1 MQLVFELLQKSR
13 FHDSR
18 QDTIPVLDSITSRH
32 NSLVRRF
39 HSLARHRPEHAG
51 AGGGSTEGQPILLEG
66 AHLVEEA
73 LSAGVTIEV
82 AAVSA
87 RLLDQQAEGGRDA
100 EIRRLADRLARGGT
114 RVVSVGTSVMAA
126 MSPADTPSGLVAIAR
141 HEPATPDA
149 AFSGDRAAARLTLVA
164 ESVQDPGN
172 LGAMIRT
179 AEAAGATGVV
189 ASGVSADPF
198 GWKALRGAMGS
209 TLRLPVARVAS
220 AREAIEAARRNGL
233 RVVASAA
240 RADTP
245 LFGAAFRG
253 PIAIL
258 MGGEGAGLPADAL
271 ELADEVIAIPM
282 QPPVE
287 SLNVAVAAGLLLY
300 EAVRQRSK
308 DG

>member
-1 MQLVFELLQKSR
+1 MEALT
-13 FHDSR
+13 SR
-18 QDTIPVLDSITSRH
+18 QNP
-32 NSLVRRF
+32 LVRAFRA
-39 HSLARHRPEHAG
+39 LATHRNPGERL
-51 AGGGSTEGQPILLEG
+51 LLEG

-73 LSAGVTIEV
+73 LSAGVSVEV
-82 AAVSA
+82 AAVASS
-87 RLLDQQAEGGRDA
+87 LLERRAEGGRDA
-100 EIRRLADRLARGGT
+100 EIRRLADRLARSGT
-114 RVVSVGTSVMAA
+114 RVVSAGTSVMAA

-141 HEPATPDA
+141 HEAAPLDA
-149 AFSGDRAAARLTLVA
+149 AFASDRAAAAPLTLVA
-164 ESVQDPGN
+164 EGVQDPGN

-189 ASGVSADPF
+189 ASGASADPF

-209 TLRLPVARVAS
+209 TFRLPVARASS
-220 AREAIEAARRNGL
+220 ARVAVEAARRTGL

-245 LFGAAFRG
+245 LFGAALRG
-253 PIAIL
+253 PTALL
-258 MGGEGAGLPADAL
+258 MGGEGAGLPPDVL

>member
-1 MQLVFELLQKSR
+1 
-13 FHDSR
+13 
-18 QDTIPVLDSITSRH
+18 
-32 NSLVRRF
+32 
-39 HSLARHRPEHAG
+39 
-51 AGGGSTEGQPILLEG
+51 
-66 AHLVEEA
+66 
-73 LSAGVTIEV
+73 
-82 AAVSA
+82 
-87 RLLDQQAEGGRDA
+87 
-100 EIRRLADRLARGGT
+100 
-114 RVVSVGTSVMAA
+114 MAA

-141 HEPATPDA
+141 HELAPLDN
-149 AFSGDRAAARLTLVA
+149 AFAGDRAAAPLALVA

-189 ASGVSADPF
+189 ACGASADPF

-209 TLRLPVARVAS
+209 TFRLPVARVTS
-220 AREAIEAARRNGL
+220 AREAIEAARRSGL

-245 LFGAAFRG
+245 LFHAALRG
-253 PIAIL
+253 PTAL
-258 MGGEGAGLPADAL
+258 LLGGEGAGLRPDVL

>member
-1 MQLVFELLQKSR
+1 MEAL
-13 FHDSR
+13 
-18 QDTIPVLDSITSRH
+18 TSRH
-32 NSLVRRF
+32 NPLVRAFRA
-39 HSLARHRPEHAG
+39 LATNRKP
-51 AGGGSTEGQPILLEG
+51 GQRLLLEG

-73 LSAGVTIEV
+73 MSAGVSIEV
-82 AAVSA
+82 AAVSSKILE
-87 RLLDQQAEGGRDA
+87 RRTEGGRDA
-100 EIRRLADRLARGGT
+100 EIRRLADRLARSGT
-114 RVVSVGTSVMAA
+114 RVVSAGTNVMAA

-141 HEPATPDA
+141 HEAAPLDA
-149 AFSGDRAAARLTLVA
+149 AFARDRTAAPLALVA

-189 ASGVSADPF
+189 ACGASADPF

-209 TLRLPVARVAS
+209 TFRLPVARVSS
-220 AREAIEAARRNGL
+220 AREAIEAARRGGL
-233 RVVASAA
+233 HVVASAA

-245 LFGAAFRG
+245 LFRGTLRG
-253 PIAIL
+253 PTALL
-258 MGGEGAGLPADAL
+258 MGGEGAGLPADLL

-282 QPPVE
+282 KPPVE

>member
-1 MQLVFELLQKSR
+1 MEAL
-13 FHDSR
+13 
-18 QDTIPVLDSITSRH
+18 TSRH
-32 NSLVRRF
+32 NPLVRAFRA
-39 HSLARHRPEHAG
+39 LATHRKPGERL
-51 AGGGSTEGQPILLEG
+51 LLEG

-73 LSAGVTIEV
+73 LSAGVSVEV
-82 AAVSA
+82 AAVASK
-87 RLLDQQAEGGRDA
+87 LLERRAEGGRDA
-100 EIRRLADRLARGGT
+100 EIRRLADRLARSGT
-114 RVVSVGTSVMAA
+114 RVVSAGTSVMAA
-126 MSPADTPSGLVAIAR
+126 MSPADTPSGLIAIVR
-141 HEPATPDA
+141 HELAPLDDA
-149 AFSGDRAAARLTLVA
+149 FAGDRAEAPLTLLA
-164 ESVQDPGN
+164 ENVQDPGN

-189 ASGVSADPF
+189 ACGASADPF

-209 TLRLPVARVAS
+209 TFRLPVARAS
-220 AREAIEAARRNGL
+220 SVREAVEAARRSGL

-245 LFGAAFRG
+245 LFRAALRG
-253 PIAIL
+253 PTALL
-258 MGGEGAGLPADAL
+258 MGGEGTGLPADVL
-271 ELADEVIAIPM
+271 ELADDVIAIPM